1 MSDYDVPSAGD
12 GYINTREK
20 VRPIGQNAGY
30 NTPTSL
36 IKTGDIDISN
46 F

>member
-1 MSDYDVPSAGD
+1 MR
-12 GYINTREK
+12 INPYQI
-20 VRPIGQNAGY
+20 RPIGQNAGY

-36 IKTGDIDISN
+36 IKTGDIGISN